1 MENFTELSFKENR
14 IVIDWFSFSCRT
26 STKEEIVE
34 LLGMEDI
41 SFENIF
47 GCNGY
52 TDRLY
57 YEGVSIH
64 YGSSG
69 STRFGHPIQGCWLE
83 LSGKGCRTFERYGC
97 GDWVKLF
104 DFVSKNKDFCTVN
117 RLDIAYDDFLGF
129 LDMSKLVEDTEKLN
143 FVSKFRS
150 PAEVIKSIDLS
161 TGDVG
166 CTINHGRKGSDTF
179 IRIYDKR
186 FEQHIQDICQH
197 WIRAEIMLRH
207 DRAATAVELLL
218 DKDVDELY
226 FLIMNNYLRYI
237 QPQTSDSNRWR
248 IPQADHWKRFSESV
262 TTYRISLFSRPDEAY
277 TSERLDNYVENMAGG
292 AIYTYIKIHGVD
304 NLVKAVNDK
313 FNFLNPKYR
322 LLLSGEPE
330 SLIVENFSNENDDE
344 FFVQDSQSERH
355 HICKYCG
362 LESTE
367 DRFITYIGLNGSG
380 ICYDCYHKGCVEL

>member
-1 MENFTELSFKENR
+1 MENFSELTFKENR
-14 IVIDWFSFSCRT
+14 ILIDWFSFSCRT
-26 STKEEIVE
+26 STKEQIVE

-41 SFENIF
+41 NFENIF

-69 STRFGHPIQGCWLE
+69 ATRFGQPIQGCWLE

-117 RLDIAYDDFLGF
+117 RLDLAYDDFLGF
-129 LDMSKLVEDTEKLN
+129 LDMPKLVEDTEKLN

-150 PAEVIKSIDLS
+150 PAEVIKSIDLT

-186 FEQHIQDICQH
+186 FEQHIQDICHH

-207 DRAATAVELLL
+207 DRAATASELLL
-218 DKDVDELY
+218 EKDVDELY
-226 FLIMNNYLRYI
+226 FMIMNNYLRYI

-248 IPQADHWKRFSESV
+248 IPQADHWLRFSESV
-262 TTYRISLFSRPDEAY
+262 TTYRISLFARPDESY
-277 TSERLDNYVENMAGG
+277 TTARLDNYVENMAGG

-304 NLVKAVNDK
+304 NLVEAVNNK
-313 FNFLNPKYR
+313 FNFLNPKYKM
-322 LLLSGEPE
+322 LLSGEPD
-330 SLIVENFSNENDDE
+330 SLIVENFSDENEDE

-355 HICKYCG
+355 RICKYCG

-367 DRFITYIGLNGSG
+367 DRFITYKGDIG
-380 ICYDCYHKGCVEL
+380 ICYDCYYKGKFEL

>member
-1 MENFTELSFKENR
+1 MENFTELTFNENR
-14 IVIDWFSFSCRT
+14 ILIDWFSFSCRT
-26 STKEEIVE
+26 ATKEDIVE
-34 LLGMEDI
+34 LLDMQDVQ
-41 SFENIF
+41 FENIF

-52 TDRLY
+52 SDRLY

-69 STRFGHPIQGCWLE
+69 STRFGQPIQGVWLE
-83 LSGKGCRTFERYGC
+83 MSGKGCRTFERYGS

-104 DFVSKNKDFCTVN
+104 CFVSKNKDFCTVN
-117 RLDIAYDDFLGF
+117 RLDLAYDDFLGF
-129 LDMSKLVEDTEKLN
+129 LDMSKLVDDTENLN

-150 PAEVIKSIDLS
+150 PAEVIKSIDLT
-161 TGDVG
+161 TGEVG

-197 WIRAEIMLRH
+197 WVRSEIMLRH
-207 DRAATAVELLL
+207 DRAATAVYLLL
-218 DKDVDELY
+218 EKDVDELY

-248 IPQADHWKRFSESV
+248 IPQAEHWKKFSESV

-277 TSERLDNYVENMAGG
+277 TTARLDNYVENMAGG

-304 NLVKAVNDK
+304 NLVSAVNSK
-313 FNFLNPKYR
+313 FNFLNPKYKM
-322 LLLSGEPE
+322 LLSGEPD
-330 SLIVENFSNENDDE
+330 SLIDVENSLDADDE
-344 FFVQDSQSERH
+344 YILENIQSERQ

-367 DRFITYIGLNGSG
+367 DHFITYKGDIG
-380 ICYDCYHKGCVEL
+380 ICYDCYCKGNFEL